1 MWCVTLSGARASGRP
16 FAGMFFFNGGIGGAS
31 GHDGLDCV
39 SFPSNLS
46 NTPIE
51 VLEHLFP
58 LEFERKEIAADT
70 GGRGKWQGGNGQTI
84 ACRVVNSTPIT
95 VSFMASRINR
105 PAEGLAG
112 GSPGSLGQVTVNG
125 EAINPKFRRILQP
138 GDRLVLTTPG
148 GGGLGEPR
156 DRLVAG

>member
-1 MWCVTLSGARASGRP
+1 MWCVTLSGEWQGGRP
-16 FAGMFFFNGGIGGAS
+16 FAGMFFFNGGVGGAD
-31 GHDGLDCV
+31 GQRGLDCV

-58 LEFERKEIAADT
+58 LRFERKEIARGS
-70 GGRGKWQGGNGQTI
+70 GGAGRWRGGNGQSI
-84 ACRVVNSTPIT
+84 AFRVVNDTPIT
-95 VSFMASRINR
+95 VSFMASRLNL

-112 GSPGSLGQVTVNG
+112 GVAGNVGQVILNG
-125 EAINPKFRRILQP
+125 EPINPKFRRSLLP

-148 GGGLGEPR
+148 GGGYGST
-156 DRLVAG
+156 D